1 MTHMGGAYHPNGMKS
16 GHKMELKA
24 LLFIIIV
31 AALLCAAAAMAASVV
46 GSKHDISTPG
56 GEVCVHCHTPHFAST
71 TIPAP
76 LWNKKSTNFNFDAFT
91 MYTSP
96 TIDTSI
102 PSRPSGLSLACL
114 GCHDS
119 VSAPE
124 AATSEY
130 THGVINAPGS
140 GLTGAS
146 TGRCLACHGSHGGS
160 GGMYKIPVIGPNLT
174 NDHPISMTYPTV
186 AQDTGFFI
194 PPNLQKGWPDVP
206 LFAGKVEC
214 PSCHNVHDPSKT
226 PFLRKANTG
235 SALCYTCHNK

>member
-1 MTHMGGAYHPNGMKS
+1 MK
-16 GHKMELKA
+16 LKA
-24 LLFIIIV
+24 LMFTLIV
-31 AALLCAAAAMAASVV
+31 AALLRAAAAMAASVA
-46 GSKHDISTPG
+46 GSKHDMSNPG
-56 GEVCVHCHTPHFAST
+56 EEVCVHCHTPHFASA

-76 LWNKKSTNFNFDAFT
+76 LWNKKSTNYNFDAFT

-96 TIDTSI
+96 TIDTTM

-140 GLTGAS
+140 GLTGTN
-146 TGRCLACHGSHGGS
+146 TGRCLACHGGHS
-160 GGMYKIPVIGPNLT
+160 GVMYKIPAIGPNLT

-186 AQDTGFFI
+186 AQDAGFKT
-194 PPNLQKGWPDVP
+194 PDDPQKGWSLVP
-206 LFAGKVEC
+206 LFGGKVEC
-214 PSCHNVHDPSKT
+214 PTCHNVHDPARV
-226 PFLRKANTG
+226 PFLRISNSG
-235 SALCYTCHNK
+235 SALCYKCHNK